1 MIQFEQVTLRRGEK
15 LLLENATFTVHAG
28 WKVGLVGANG
38 CGKSSLLKVLE
49 GQIEPDAGH
58 VTTMS
63 RLRLASVSQELA
75 AGPLPALDFVLQ
87 GNSQITALQAQLAS
101 AQLRDDGIR
110 MAQLHAELEAA
121 GVYRARALAASV
133 LHGLGFTA
141 DQMNAAVDQLSGG
154 WRMRLNLARA
164 LTSPSDMLLLDEPT
178 NHLDLDA
185 IIWLEDWLK
194 QYQGTA
200 WIVSHDRDF
209 LDAVSTHIGSIEQKT
224 LTLYTGNYSA
234 FERQRAS
241 RMALQQAQFD
251 KQQRE
256 IAHAREFVARF
267 RAKASKAQQAQS
279 RLKALERM
287 ELIAPAHVDA
297 PFHFGFR
304 ALDALP
310 QPLLTLRDGALGYG
324 AKPVLEY
331 VNMTLSPGDR
341 IALIGPNGAGK
352 STLIKALAA
361 QLAPRAG
368 EIVCAKNL
376 RIGYFA
382 QHQLDQLRLEASPLA
397 HLQALDKRARDQ
409 DLRDF
414 LGGFGFHGDEAQA
427 AIAPFSGGEKAR
439 LALALLVYQR
449 PQLLLL
455 DEPTNHLDI
464 DMRQALTSA
473 LQDFSGA
480 IVLVS
485 HDRHL
490 IRCVADTLLL
500 VANGKVKEFDG
511 DLDGYAQWLLE
522 SYRQSAD
529 SGLPEGST
537 VSRRDQR
544 RVEAEQRQRLQPLRQ
559 KVKRLENEL
568 ARRQERKTALIA
580 ELAEPAIYEASQK
593 DKLKALLLEQRDN
606 NATIAQ
612 IEEQW
617 LDAAAELEHA
627 AR

>member
-1 MIQFEQVTLRRGEK
+1 MIQFEQVSVRRGEK

-49 GQIEPDAGH
+49 GQIEPDAGR

-87 GNSQITALQAQLAS
+87 GNAQITALQAQLAC
-101 AQLRDDGIR
+101 AQVSDDGMR

-121 GVYRARALAASV
+121 GVYRVRALAASV
-133 LHGLGFTA
+133 LHGLGFA
-141 DQMNAAVDQLSGG
+141 DDQMNAAVDQLSGG
-154 WRMRLNLARA
+154 WRMRLNLAQA

-209 LDAVSTHIGSIEQKT
+209 LDAVSTHIGSIEHKT
-224 LTLYTGNYSA
+224 LTLYTGNYTA

-297 PFHFGFR
+297 PFHFGFC

-310 QPLLTLRDGALGYG
+310 QPLLTLREGALGYG
-324 AKPVLEY
+324 AKPVLEH

-352 STLIKALAA
+352 STLIKTLAA
-361 QLAPRAG
+361 QLAPRSG
-368 EIVCAKNL
+368 EYVCAKNL

-382 QHQLDQLRLEASPLA
+382 QHQLDQLRLDASPLA

-409 DLRDF
+409 YLRDF

-464 DMRQALTSA
+464 DMRHALTSA

-500 VANGKVKEFDG
+500 VANGMVKEFDG

-522 SYRQSAD
+522 SYRQSAS
-529 SGLPEGST
+529 SGLPDGST

-559 KVKRLENEL
+559 KVKRLEDEL
-568 ARRQERKTALIA
+568 QRRQERKTALIA
-580 ELAEPAIYEASQK
+580 ELAEPAIYEAGQK

-617 LDAAAELEHA
+617 LDAAAELERV